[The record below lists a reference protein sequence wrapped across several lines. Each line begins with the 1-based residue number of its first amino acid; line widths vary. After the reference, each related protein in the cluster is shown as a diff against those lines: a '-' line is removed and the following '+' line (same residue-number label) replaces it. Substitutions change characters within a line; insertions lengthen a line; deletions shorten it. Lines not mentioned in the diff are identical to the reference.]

1 METMLQVEGMTCDH
15 CKKAV
20 EGALTGLSGVKQAD
34 VNLESGKVRV
44 SHNDTVSNEA
54 LKEAV
59 EDQGYDVV

>member
-1 METMLQVEGMTCDH
+1 METMMHVEGMTCDH

-20 EGALTGLSGVKQAD
+20 EGALTGISGVKQAD

>member
-1 METMLQVEGMTCDH
+1 METMLHVEGMTCAH
-15 CKKAV
+15 CRKPV

-44 SHNDTVSNEA
+44 SHNDTVSKEA
-54 LKEAV
+54 MKEAV

>member
-59 EDQGYDVV
+59 ENQGYDVV

>member
-20 EGALTGLSGVKQAD
+20 EGALTGLSGVEQAD

>member
-1 METMLQVEGMTCDH
+1 METMMQVKGMTCDH

-34 VNLESGKVRV
+34 VNLESGKVLV
-44 SHNDTVSNEA
+44 THNEAVSNEA